1 MLTSYSS
8 SQGLVRLS
16 DKLDAA
22 TLEALVSHG
31 LERQYSAACREWREK
46 VKTIEGEYQASIKF
60 EKKQAL
66 DRLEADKKEVQD
78 CLQVALAEEVVQKL
92 WWVPS
97 VTTSIH

>member
-8 SQGLVRLS
+8 SQGSVRLS

-22 TLEALVSHG
+22 TLEALISHG
-31 LERQYSAACREWREK
+31 LERQYSASCREWREQ
-46 VKTIEGEYQASIKF
+46 VKTIEGEYRASIEF

-66 DRLEADKKEVQD
+66 DRLEVDKKEVQD